1 MKTRSQTENKAGS
14 GALDMLDGPLLRNIL
29 LFAAPLIASGILQQ
43 SFNAAD
49 VVIIGRYV
57 NRQALAAVGSNG
69 PIINL
74 IITLFVGL
82 SVGVN
87 VVIAHYIGRRDERG
101 IRNSVSTSAVLAVAS
116 GLFLLIVGQL
126 AARPM
131 LEVLGTPHDVLE
143 MATIYLRIFFL
154 GMPFLM
160 IYNFGA
166 AILRSIGDT
175 RRPFYSLLA
184 AGCVNIGLNVLFVA
198 GMGMTVDGVA
208 IATVTANGV
217 NAAITVYFL
226 MREHGAIRLDLK
238 TLKITR
244 IELKKIL
251 SIGFPAGL
259 QGMVFSISNVFIL
272 SAINSF
278 GSEASAG
285 SAAALNYEIY
295 SYFIMT
301 AFVQATVAFT
311 SQNYAAGNI
320 DRCRRIFRLNM
331 LMSVAGTV
339 LFSLLVLWRRDLFI
353 SLFSTDPEIY
363 PYASVRITY
372 VLVLQFIAC
381 SYEISG
387 AAMRG
392 LGYSMTP
399 TVLTIF
405 GTCVLRLLWVWMLPR
420 MGGGFRELMIIYPVS
435 WAITGSAVYLAYLVV
450 RRRAY
455 AVYDKNTPTG

>member
-1 MKTRSQTENKAGS
+1 
-14 GALDMLDGPLLRNIL
+14 
-29 LFAAPLIASGILQQ
+29 
-43 SFNAAD
+43 
-49 VVIIGRYV
+49 
-57 NRQALAAVGSNG
+57 
-69 PIINL
+69 
-74 IITLFVGL
+74 
-82 SVGVN
+82 
-87 VVIAHYIGRRDERG
+87 
-101 IRNSVSTSAVLAVAS
+101 
-116 GLFLLIVGQL
+116 
-126 AARPM
+126 M

-217 NAAITVYFL
+217 NAAIIVYFL

-285 SAAALNYEIY
+285 SAAALNYE
-295 SYFIMT
+295 
-301 AFVQATVAFT
+301 
-311 SQNYAAGNI
+311 
-320 DRCRRIFRLNM
+320 DRK
-331 LMSVAGTV
+331 SVV
-339 LFSLLVLWRRDLFI
+339 
-353 SLFSTDPEIY
+353 
-363 PYASVRITY
+363 
-372 VLVLQFIAC
+372 
-381 SYEISG
+381 
-387 AAMRG
+387 
-392 LGYSMTP
+392 
-399 TVLTIF
+399 
-405 GTCVLRLLWVWMLPR
+405 
-420 MGGGFRELMIIYPVS
+420 
-435 WAITGSAVYLAYLVV
+435 
-450 RRRAY
+450 
-455 AVYDKNTPTG
+455 

>member
-1 MKTRSQTENKAGS
+1 
-14 GALDMLDGPLLRNIL
+14 
-29 LFAAPLIASGILQQ
+29 
-43 SFNAAD
+43 
-49 VVIIGRYV
+49 
-57 NRQALAAVGSNG
+57 
-69 PIINL
+69 
-74 IITLFVGL
+74 
-82 SVGVN
+82 
-87 VVIAHYIGRRDERG
+87 
-101 IRNSVSTSAVLAVAS
+101 
-116 GLFLLIVGQL
+116 
-126 AARPM
+126 
-131 LEVLGTPHDVLE
+131 

-217 NAAITVYFL
+217 NAAIIVYFL